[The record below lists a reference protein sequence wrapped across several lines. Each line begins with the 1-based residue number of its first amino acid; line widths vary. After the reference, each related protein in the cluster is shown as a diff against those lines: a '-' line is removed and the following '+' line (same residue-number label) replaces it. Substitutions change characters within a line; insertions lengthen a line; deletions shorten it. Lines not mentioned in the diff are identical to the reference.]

1 MFDCCIAKVL
11 WAKLNNLLG
20 WSVGYN
26 FESIACL
33 WLSPKKYELQ
43 NAICAATLW
52 ILWKTQNELHF

>member
-33 WLSPKKYELQ
+33 WLSQLLKCCNKLNALFVKK
-43 NAICAATLW
+43 
-52 ILWKTQNELHF
+52 